1 VVLEDLLRA
10 SISFLL
16 VQSKSSALTEYV
28 KGLSFPDF
36 FSRKV
41 KVRRLGSGLFIST
54 GSRESS
60 PTTSHSPS
68 VFFLLALID
77 LRSGVGLGDSSGSVE
92 GSLDLDLL
100 RVERRVDTSGTP
112 SLAFLGEF
120 PSSSVALRLGGM
132 FSEK

>member
-1 VVLEDLLRA
+1 
-10 SISFLL
+10 
-16 VQSKSSALTEYV
+16 V
-28 KGLSFPDF
+28 KGLGFPDF

-54 GSRESS
+54 GSRVSS
-60 PTTSHSPS
+60 PTISHSSS
-68 VFFLLALID
+68 VFFFLNFLD

-100 RVERRVDTSGTP
+100 RVERRVGASGTP
-112 SLAFLGEF
+112 SLAFLGGF

-132 FSEK
+132 FSED